1 MILDGITFGSFREI
15 EPGIMEIVI
24 NEGIELGSKH
34 IDNIEA
40 GLLELYSDAY
50 ALLINRVNSYSHTL
64 ESMQKVAKLQNL
76 AALAIVVYSDMSKQ
90 AAMIHHLYQDNLRVF
105 EDKERAIVWLRNYR
119 NQIIAKKASDMSQ
132 NESG

>member
-1 MILDGITFGSFREI
+1 MILDGLTFGIFREI
-15 EPGIMEIVI
+15 EPGIMEIII
-24 NEGIELGSKH
+24 NEGIELQSKH
-34 IDNIEA
+34 IDKIEA
-40 GLLELYSDAY
+40 GLLEHYSGTY

-105 EDKERAIVWLRNYR
+105 EDKEKAIVWLRNYK
-119 NQIIAKKASDMSQ
+119 NQMIAKKASKMSE
-132 NESG
+132 NEGG